1 MAKEFLGR
9 GWAFPLLPGPDGALG
24 YVEGDQDVE
33 QSLRIVLLTRL
44 GERPMR
50 SHFGSQVKSYVFSPG
65 SMRYLGLIEEAVR
78 EAIRDWEP
86 RVDLL
91 GVSATANEDDPS
103 QVTVSIDYVVR
114 RTNTRQNLVF
124 PFYLGEVGG
133 P

>member
-9 GWAFPLLPGPDGALG
+9 GWAFPLLPEPSGGLA

-33 QSLRIVLLTRL
+33 QALRIILLTRL

-50 SHFGSQVKSYVFSPG
+50 PTFGSRVVSYVFAPG
-65 SMRYLGLIEEAVR
+65 SVRYLGLLEEAVR
-78 EAIRDWEP
+78 EAIRNWEP

-91 GVSATANEDDPS
+91 EVSATTDEDDPTR
-103 QVTVSIDYVVR
+103 VRVGIDYVVR

-124 PFYLGEVGG
+124 PFYLGELGG

>member
-9 GWAFPLLPGPDGALG
+9 GWAFPLLPGPSGGLT

-50 SHFGSQVKSYVFSPG
+50 PAFGSRVVEHVFAPG
-65 SMRYLGLIEEAVR
+65 STRYLGLIEQAVR

-91 GVSATANEDDPS
+91 EAHATTDEDDPT
-103 QVTVSIDYVVR
+103 QVKVSIDYVVR
-114 RTNTRQNLVF
+114 RTNSRQNLVF

>member
-1 MAKEFLGR
+1 MGKEFLGR
-9 GWAFPLLPGPDGALG
+9 GWAFPLLPGPGGGLT

-33 QSLRIVLLTRL
+33 QALHIILLTRL

-50 SHFGSQVKSYVFSPG
+50 VDFGSQVPGYVFAPG
-65 SMRYLGLIEEAVR
+65 STRYLGLIEQAVR
-78 EAIRDWEP
+78 EAVRDWEP

-91 GVSATANEDDPS
+91 GVRATQEDAEPAR
-103 QVTVSIDYVVR
+103 VTVSIDYLVR

-124 PFYLGEVGG
+124 PFYLGDVGA